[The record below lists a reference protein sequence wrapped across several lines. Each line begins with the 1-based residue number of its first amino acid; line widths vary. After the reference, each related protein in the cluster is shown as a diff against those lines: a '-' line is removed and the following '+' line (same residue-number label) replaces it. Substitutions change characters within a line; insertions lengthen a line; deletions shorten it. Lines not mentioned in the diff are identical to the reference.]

1 MVTVTKSRVSIE
13 VDITG
18 GVWTRGVVTLGCG
31 HPLQLVL
38 VAELG
43 NVFTGVA
50 IDDISILPG
59 SCDLSKRY
67 AVTSFWRDSLLARRP
82 HSREYC

>member
-1 MVTVTKSRVSIE
+1 VITATKSRVNIE
-13 VDITG
+13 IDITG
-18 GVWTRGVVTLGCG
+18 GVWTRGTLTLGCG

-59 SCDLSKRY
+59 SCDLSKHY
-67 AVTSFWRDSLLARRP
+67 TVTGFWFADP
-82 HSREYC
+82 VVMNIVEIKV